1 AEDGIRDKLVTGV
14 QTCALP
20 ILFFDQPLERG
31 RSPVAVE
38 RSEKQL
44 SEPPAGVDIR
54 LGGPARDDAV
64 LLAVVV
70 RIVLEARVEVRVG
83 DHRDG
88 AKQGLDR
95 DPGGRRPVSR
105 TGRPERITPRVTR
118 TRRSHVAVY

>member
-1 AEDGIRDKLVTGV
+1 
-14 QTCALP
+14 
-20 ILFFDQPLERG
+20 DQPLERG

-44 SEPPAGVDIR
+44 TEPPAGVDVR

-83 DHRDG
+83 DHGDG
-88 AKQGLDR
+88 AEQGLDR
-95 DPGGRRPVSR
+95 ESGGRRPVSG
-105 TGRPERITPRVTR
+105 TGRPQRITPSLKIGRASCR
-118 TRRSHVAVY
+118 GRGERSVVAGGWKENRYGRKQPNREG